1 MVKKSYFNK
10 YIDTY
15 INSYVRSF
23 RGFNTDKYMVR
34 IGGLANFITANDYDL
49 SLLLHKLQTYGF
61 EVTLSR
67 GQDTM
72 DEIQV
77 ECHREDNAKKE
88 LLEDKFG
95 YKIENLITTIFLSS
109 KTGISIVGILVMQI
123 ISRIISK
130 SRIMYKAIVLDLDDT
145 LWKGTLA

>member
-72 DEIQV
+72 EFKWNVIV
-77 ECHREDNAKKE
+77 KTTPRKN
-88 LLEDKFG
+88 FW
-95 YKIENLITTIFLSS
+95 KIS
-109 KTGISIVGILVMQI
+109 
-123 ISRIISK
+123 
-130 SRIMYKAIVLDLDDT
+130 LDIR
-145 LWKGTLA
+145 